1 MKIVVAARC
10 YNESKN
16 IERFLKGY
24 DFADLIVVSDGGSK
38 DNSVELLSKS
48 DKVKLIHFDVRETIN
63 GETWNP
69 DNPHLNFVINAA
81 KAENPDWVILDDF
94 DDVPNY
100 ALREQA
106 REILEKCDK
115 PQVNAF
121 RLYMWG
127 DAQYFPYMNR
137 NFSPEYRSIWAWR
150 PSMVNIHADESVRHG
165 TLLGITK
172 DVHGINTPPCL
183 LHRSWLPD
191 TIDAKVKRYKAL
203 GIDMGHPFTFCGE
216 LAALPEWARE

>member
-24 DFADLIVVSDGGSK
+24 DFADLIIVSDGGSR
-38 DNSVELLSKS
+38 DNSVELLSGKE
-48 DKVKLIHFDVRETIN
+48 KVKLIHFDVRETIN

-69 DNPHLNFVINAA
+69 DNPHLNFVINSA
-81 KAENPDWVILDDF
+81 KAENPDWIILDDM

-100 ALREQA
+100 LLREQA

-115 PQVNAF
+115 PQVDVF

-127 DAQYFPYMNR
+127 DSQYFPYMNR
-137 NFSPEYRSIWAWR
+137 NFSPDYRSVWAWR
-150 PSMVNIHADESVRHG
+150 PNIVNLRANESIHHG
-165 TLLGITK
+165 TLWGTMADGRGL
-172 DVHGINTPPCL
+172 DTPLCL
-183 LHRSWLPD
+183 LHKSWNPE
-191 TIDAKVKRYKAL
+191 TIDAKIKRYTAL

-216 LAALPEWARE
+216 LAALPEWAHE